1 MVKLDRGGAGVVVGG
16 SGVCVRLDLRE
27 GVDEAV
33 EVLVHA
39 PARLDPEDRDLLV
52 LPAAKRLVVHLRFLS
67 VGELERRARAQVRAI
82 LGRRVAVVEPDD
94 GPVGD
99 VSVHPLSVERALG
112 HVEERDVGVLLVLRA
127 AAVRVVAQP
136 AVSVG
141 VADTVEGRAD
151 RVCDADGLRAVR
163 DGFEDVVVR
172 VVRGSARGSR
182 PDGERVGLVV
192 LGGGEGDAAVA
203 ARLARAVRGLGRGR
217 DQNRLVKTER
227 ESHRRAKVVAGESV
241 GLEPVVVEGDP
252 GHRAW
257 RCGGEERRGRGV
269 VPDVQVLFVEGVE
282 DARVRDLGEGFLHA
296 AVLPLR
302 LQRGDLKLGGR
313 RV

>member
-1 MVKLDRGGAGVVVGG
+1 MKLDRGGAGVVVGG
-16 SGVCVRLDLRE
+16 SGVCVRLELRE

-52 LPAAKRLVVHLRFLS
+52 LPAAKRLVVHQRLLG
-67 VGELERRARAQVRAI
+67 VGDLERRACAQVREVH
-82 LGRRVAVVEPDD
+82 GRRVAAADPDD

-112 HVEERDVGVLLVLRA
+112 HVEERDVGVLLVSRA

-141 VADTVEGRAD
+141 VADALESRAD
-151 RVCDADGLRAVR
+151 RVRDADSLRAVR

-182 PDGERVGLVV
+182 RDGERVGLVV

-203 ARLARAVRGLGRGR
+203 ARLARVVRSLGRGR
-217 DQNRLVKTER
+217 DQNRLVKAE
-227 ESHRRAKVVAGESV
+227 
-241 GLEPVVVEGDP
+241 
-252 GHRAW
+252 
-257 RCGGEERRGRGV
+257 
-269 VPDVQVLFVEGVE
+269 
-282 DARVRDLGEGFLHA
+282 
-296 AVLPLR
+296 
-302 LQRGDLKLGGR
+302 
-313 RV
+313 